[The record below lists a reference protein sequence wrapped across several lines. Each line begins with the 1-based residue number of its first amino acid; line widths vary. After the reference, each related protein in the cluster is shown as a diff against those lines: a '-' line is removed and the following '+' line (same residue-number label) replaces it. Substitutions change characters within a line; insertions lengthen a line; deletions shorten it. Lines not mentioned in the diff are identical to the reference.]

1 MTASGPR
8 ISDIQASYLAAQ
20 MEAAQGRSAAA
31 TARLDEALALAE
43 RYVADFPD
51 LPPGRSELARI
62 RAARGERAEALAAID
77 DAMALAT
84 PARDAVEIANT
95 RRAKAETLAL
105 LGDKAAAIAELRAVH
120 DMGQAFG
127 YTLRLDLEWAP
138 LRAEPAFQRLMAE
151 AEARANAQ
159 PRPKK

>member
-1 MTASGPR
+1 
-8 ISDIQASYLAAQ
+8 

-31 TARLDEALALAE
+31 TARLAEALALAE

-51 LPPGRSELARI
+51 ALDGRRELSRL
-62 RAARGERAEALAAID
+62 RAARGERTAALAAID
-77 DAMALAT
+77 AAMALAT
-84 PARDAVEIANT
+84 ATRDAVEIANT